1 MAKMSTS
8 LVARSDE
15 AVLPAILEF
24 QSPSAAI
31 LATPMPRMARSMVWL
46 IFAMFFSCVL
56 AMGLIPIDR
65 VVSAQGKVVSEAA
78 EQVVQPL
85 EVAIVRSINVREGQ
99 IVHAGDV
106 LAQLDPTF
114 AAADVGALAAS
125 VSSLQAEVSRL
136 QAEIAGTPF
145 TYAGADPD
153 LSLQA
158 AIYAQRQAEK
168 KFKTET
174 YTQKINGLE
183 TTVARSQADAT
194 FYQQRVAGAER
205 VEQMRTELER
215 LQVGSKLNTLSA
227 KDSRLE
233 VERGY
238 TNAVNTAEAGRR
250 DLAGAVADRES
261 YIQSWLTD
269 TSKQLSDAVRK
280 LSDAREQLN
289 KAQLRRQLVE
299 LRAEKDA
306 TVLTVAHVSPGSVM
320 QSGEQ
325 LITLVPLDAPLEI
338 EANISGK
345 DNGFVH
351 LGDPVAIKFDTFQYS
366 QYGMATGH
374 VRVVSPDSFTAADD
388 QRSHSP
394 SAVPIASQSSEPF
407 YRARIAI
414 DEVKLHDTPP
424 GFHLTPGMPVTAD
437 VKVGKR
443 TVLAYL
449 LGRVLPTTQEAMREP

>member
-8 LVARSDE
+8 LVARREE

-31 LATPMPRMARSMVWL
+31 LATPMPRMARGTVWL
-46 IFAMFFSCVL
+46 IFGLFFSCTL

-65 VVSAQGKVVSEAA
+65 VVTSQGKVVSEAA

-85 EVAIVRSINVREGQ
+85 ETAIVRSVNVREGQ

-114 AAADVGALAAS
+114 AAADVGQLAAT

-136 QAEIAGTPF
+136 QAEIAGMPF
-145 TYAGADPD
+145 TYAGLDPD

-158 AIYAQRQAEK
+158 AIFAQRQAEK
-168 KFKTET
+168 RFKIET
-174 YTQKINGLE
+174 YNQKINGLT

-205 VEQMRTELER
+205 VEAMRSELER

-233 VERGY
+233 VQRGLE
-238 TNAVNTAEAGRR
+238 NALNTAEAGRR
-250 DLAGAVADRES
+250 DLAGAVAERDGYE
-261 YIQSWLTD
+261 QNWLSE
-269 TSKQLSDAVRK
+269 TSKILSEQIRK

-338 EANISGK
+338 ESNISGK

-351 LGDPVAIKFDTFQYS
+351 VGDPVAIKFDTFQYS

-374 VRVVSPDSFTAADD
+374 VRVVSADSFTAADD
-388 QRSHSP
+388 QRSRSP
-394 SAVPIASQSSEPF
+394 GAVPLTGQSSEPF
-407 YRARIAI
+407 YRARVAI

-443 TVLAYL
+443 TMLAYI
-449 LGRVLPTTQEAMREP
+449 LGRVLPNAQEAMREP